1 MNDNAFFCTHV
12 IYFSLLILQWYI
24 LMKIN
29 KHKSCFLTEVERN
42 QEDYSF
48 LTSTSVL
55 SRTVFLWLTTCQL
68 HRNWLVPWA
77 HEDIL
82 LLCMAG
88 SSFFLSLRVNAS
100 SERPSLITPI
110 ENRLYLFYFLS
121 QFPFLYR
128 VTIVCNYLAYWL
140 VYYPPLPLESK
151 YQLLRGELDIC
162 LNHCLPGPAWESGNG
177 TQKIF
182 VKWVH

>member
-1 MNDNAFFCTHV
+1 MLPYWGGKEPGRLLLPHLHLRSISYCFPVTHDMPAA
-12 IYFSLLILQWYI
+12 Q
-24 LMKIN
+24 
-29 KHKSCFLTEVERN
+29 
-42 QEDYSF
+42 
-48 LTSTSVL
+48 
-55 SRTVFLWLTTCQL
+55 
-68 HRNWLVPWA
+68 NWLVPWV

-88 SSFFLSLRVNAS
+88 SSFFLSLRVNTS
-100 SERPSLITPI
+100 SERPSLITPR

-121 QFPFLYR
+121 QLPFLYR
-128 VTIVCNYLAYWL
+128 VTIVCNYLAYCL

-151 YQLLRGELDIC
+151 YQLLRGEVDIC
-162 LNHCLPGPAWESGNG
+162 LNHCLPGPAWESGNR